1 MYKRFQLFNCE
12 PSQKSRTRLQL
23 ILNAHFKFVGFK
35 KKKYTSM
42 KQKSKMAVFKKCVT
56 ALVKK
61 ANGKWV
67 LDQIK

>member
-35 KKKYTSM
+35 KKIYLNETKIENGSFQEMCDCTG
-42 KQKSKMAVFKKCVT
+42 QK
-56 ALVKK
+56 
-61 ANGKWV
+61 G
-67 LDQIK
+67 